1 MKKQY
6 DYYESRWP
14 SYKIIL
20 YHNGIKVAAK
30 RKNLLE
36 LDKYLEEL
44 ETEGYTRGYTKE
56 DVEEARKKWEYI
68 YENRI
73 ERNSWEAEK

>member
-14 SYKIIL
+14 NYKIIL
-20 YHNGIKVAAK
+20 YHDGVEVAAEQK
-30 RKNLLE
+30 TLLE

-44 ETEGYTRGYTKE
+44 ETKGYTQGYTEE
-56 DVEEARKKWEYI
+56 DVEKARKRWEHI

-73 ERNSWEAEK
+73 ERNG